1 MSIAFVHPLK
11 GEQKKIAT
19 KVAAAQSVYSTSQT
33 VDSAIIYLDD
43 VWTLTGTRRDAAVA
57 KAMNDISPLI
67 REVES
72 SLAQSGQD
80 ATSDFT
86 LLRKAMSALWTA
98 QKGEDGYSRAIAD
111 RTSESAAMTELQRAN
126 IAANVIGRE
135 LHSKAEAIKAAVKQ
149 S

>member
-19 KVAAAQSVYSTSQT
+19 KVAAAQSAYATSQT
-33 VDSAIIYLDD
+33 VDDAIIYLDD
-43 VWTLTGTRRDAAVA
+43 VWTITSTRRDDAVK
-57 KAMNDISPLI
+57 KAMIDTAPLI

-72 SLAQSGQD
+72 TLAQSGGD
-80 ATSDFT
+80 PTSDFA
-86 LLRKAMSALWTA
+86 LLRKVLSALWTA
-98 QKGEDGYSRAIAD
+98 QKGEDGYSRAIAE

-126 IAANVIGRE
+126 IAAKVIGRE
-135 LHSKAEAIKAAVKQ
+135 LHARAEAIKALAKH